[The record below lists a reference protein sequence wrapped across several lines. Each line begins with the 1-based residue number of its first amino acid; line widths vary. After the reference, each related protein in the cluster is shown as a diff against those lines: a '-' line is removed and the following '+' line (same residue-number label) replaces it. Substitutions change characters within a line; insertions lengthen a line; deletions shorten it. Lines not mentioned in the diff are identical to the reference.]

1 LHFRE
6 TSPGKEAN
14 IVYAGAEAV
23 AAATLTLLF
32 LLAVRLPEGQQGVFR
47 ATMSRDGSEVMNIS
61 DHSFMYRR
69 VPLCTLQFAVD
80 F

>member
-1 LHFRE
+1 MHFCE
-6 TSPGKEAN
+6 TVPGKEAN

-47 ATMSRDGSEVMNIS
+47 ETMSRDGSEGMNRN
-61 DHSFMYRR
+61 HHNFYVPECSFMH
-69 VPLCTLQFAVD
+69 VTVCC
-80 F
+80 